1 MLSAAAPARV
11 TVGAAARLPVALR
24 ALSPA
29 RATVEAEVRLDA
41 ELSADAAFRTLSGS
55 AASDELAV
63 RLAVV
68 RMTTKRPTAVELKAR
83 SMLADT
89 LTGGWDEPVAL
100 NDKSMLALTS
110 VNTSAAAV
118 MLPEAVR
125 LAAPRNDAV
134 DAYTAEPWVVS
145 AALAGC
151 TRVPTAS
158 MLLLAVR
165 LDAPTWVSPVKFSV
179 TRLSPLS
186 VIRRSPLSVMR
197 GPSSN
202 EIVPSSESGDDARGL
217 KPNIVLPF
225 SFLY

>member
-1 MLSAAAPARV
+1 M
-11 TVGAAARLPVALR
+11 LPVALR
-24 ALSPA
+24 ALIPA
-29 RATVEAEVRLDA
+29 LVRVDAAARLDV
-41 ELSADAAFRTLSGS
+41 ELSADAAFRTLSGA

-63 RLAVV
+63 KLAVV
-68 RMTTKRPTAVELKAR
+68 RMTTKRPTAVELK
-83 SMLADT
+83 
-89 LTGGWDEPVAL
+89 P
-100 NDKSMLALTS
+100 KSMLALTF
-110 VNTSAAAV
+110 VNTSAAAA
-118 MLPEAVR
+118 MLLEAVR

-151 TRVPTAS
+151 TRVPTAA

-186 VIRRSPLSVMR
+186 VIRVSPLSVMR

-202 EIVPSSESGDDARGL
+202 AIPPSSDSGAEARGL
-217 KPNIVLPF
+217 KPSIYLF
-225 SFLY
+225 SEQNRQC

>member
-1 MLSAAAPARV
+1 M
-11 TVGAAARLPVALR
+11 LPVELR

-29 RATVEAEVRLDA
+29 RATVEAEVRIVV
-41 ELSADAAFRTLSGS
+41 ELSADAAFRTLIGA

-63 RLAVV
+63 RLAAV

-83 SMLADT
+83 SMFADT
-89 LTGGWDEPVAL
+89 LVGGWDEPVAL
-100 NDKSMLALTS
+100 NARSMLALTS

-151 TRVPTAS
+151 TRVPTAA
-158 MLLLAVR
+158 MLPDAPKAA
-165 LDAPTWVSPVKFSV
+165 APTWVSPTKFSV

-186 VIRRSPLSVMR
+186 VIRVSPLSVMR

-202 EIVPSSESGDDARGL
+202 AIPPSSDSGAEARGL
-217 KPNIVLPF
+217 KPSI
-225 SFLY
+225 

>member
-11 TVGAAARLPVALR
+11 SKGTAAMLPVELR

-29 RATVEAEVRLDA
+29 RATVEAEVRIVV
-41 ELSADAAFRTLSGS
+41 ELSADAAFRTLIGA

-63 RLAVV
+63 RLAAV

-83 SMLADT
+83 SMFADT
-89 LTGGWDEPVAL
+89 LVGGWDEPVAL
-100 NDKSMLALTS
+100 NARSMLALTS

-151 TRVPTAS
+151 TRVPTAA
-158 MLLLAVR
+158 MLPDAPKAA
-165 LDAPTWVSPVKFSV
+165 APTWVSPTKFSV

-186 VIRRSPLSVMR
+186 VIRVSPLSVMR

-202 EIVPSSESGDDARGL
+202 AIPPSSDSGAEARGL
-217 KPNIVLPF
+217 KPSI
-225 SFLY
+225 

>member
-1 MLSAAAPARV
+1 M
-11 TVGAAARLPVALR
+11 LPVELR

-29 RATVEAEVRLDA
+29 RATVEAEVRLVV

-55 AASDELAV
+55 AARDELAV

-68 RMTTKRPTAVELKAR
+68 RMTTKRPTTVALKAR
-83 SMLADT
+83 
-89 LTGGWDEPVAL
+89 
-100 NDKSMLALTS
+100 SMLALTS

-151 TRVPTAS
+151 TRVPTAA
-158 MLLLAVR
+158 MLPDALKAA
-165 LDAPTWVSPVKFSV
+165 APTWVSPTKFSV

-186 VIRRSPLSVMR
+186 VIRVSPLSVMR

-202 EIVPSSESGDDARGL
+202 ALPPSSDSGAEARGL
-217 KPNIVLPF
+217 KPSI
-225 SFLY
+225 

>member
-1 MLSAAAPARV
+1 MLSAAEPAQVR
-11 TVGAAARLPVALR
+11 VGAEARLVVEFR

-29 RATVEAEVRLDA
+29 WAAVKAAVRLVV
-41 ELSADAAFRTLSGS
+41 EVSADAACRNLSGA

-68 RMTTKRPTAVELKAR
+68 RMTTKRPTAVEPKAR
-83 SMLADT
+83 
-89 LTGGWDEPVAL
+89 
-100 NDKSMLALTS
+100 SMLALTS
-110 VNTSAAAV
+110 VNTWAAAA

-151 TRVPTAS
+151 TRVPTAA
-158 MLLLAVR
+158 MLPDALRAA
-165 LDAPTWVSPVKFSV
+165 APTWVSPVKFSV
-179 TRLSPLS
+179 TRLSPFS
-186 VIRRSPLSVMR
+186 AIRVSPLSVMR

-202 EIVPSSESGDDARGL
+202 AIPPSSDSGAEARGL
-217 KPNIVLPF
+217 KPSIYLF
-225 SFLY
+225 SE